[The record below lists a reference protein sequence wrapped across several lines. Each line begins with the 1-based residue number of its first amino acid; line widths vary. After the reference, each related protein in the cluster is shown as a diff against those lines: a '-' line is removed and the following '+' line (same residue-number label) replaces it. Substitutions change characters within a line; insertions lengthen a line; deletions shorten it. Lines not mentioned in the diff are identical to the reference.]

1 MPDGRRMTG
10 VPPPEQ
16 LFPSGL
22 PEERTSQ
29 AWERTAIAMM
39 VAGLLLARYAAEDG
53 VALVAVVGVAQTVAG
68 AGLLVWAGARYAE
81 FTDPTRDDRELVH
94 PGAVRLL
101 GLGTVA
107 CLASALV
114 LAVVL
119 TVAG

>member
-1 MPDGRRMTG
+1 MTSG
-10 VPPPEQ
+10 PSPEH

-53 VALVAVVGVAQTVAG
+53 VALVAVIGVAQTVAG
-68 AGLLVWAGARYAE
+68 AGLLVWAGARYEE
-81 FTDPTRDDRELVH
+81 FTDPERGDAQLVH
-94 PGAVRLL
+94 PTAVRLL

-107 CLASALV
+107 CLAAALA
-114 LAVVL
+114 LAVAL
-119 TVAG
+119 TVGG

>member
-1 MPDGRRMTG
+1 MTDA
-10 VPPPEQ
+10 PSPEQ

-39 VAGLLLARYAAEDG
+39 IAGLLLARYAAEDG
-53 VALVAVVGVAQTVAG
+53 VLAVAAIGVAQTVAG
-68 AGLLVWAGARYAE
+68 AGLLVWAGARYEE
-81 FTDPTRDDRELVH
+81 FTDPDRGEAELVH
-94 PGAVRLL
+94 PTAVRLL

-114 LAVVL
+114 LAVAL
-119 TVAG
+119 TLAG